1 MHRISRF
8 GSVGSRNGN
17 RDQGV
22 ERQSSWH
29 LSVLHSLDG
38 STEKPHRSWVA
49 KFALSSEYVEDNKM
63 ARETLQEGTRDSLLK
78 VAGSRN
84 RSPLRALSCDS

>member
-1 MHRISRF
+1 MHGISRF
-8 GSVGSRNGN
+8 GSVGSKNGN

-29 LSVLHSLDG
+29 LSVPYSLDG
-38 STEKPHRSWVA
+38 SAEKPHRSWVA
-49 KFALSSEYVEDNKM
+49 KFALSSGSVEDHKM

-78 VAGSRN
+78 VAGSQK
-84 RSPLRALSCDS
+84 

>member
-29 LSVLHSLDG
+29 LSVPHSLDG
-38 STEKPHRSWVA
+38 SAEKPHRSWVA
-49 KFALSSEYVEDNKM
+49 KFALSSGSVEDYKM
-63 ARETLQEGTRDSLLK
+63 APETLHEGTQDSIYK

-84 RSPLRALSCDS
+84 RNPLRALSCDS